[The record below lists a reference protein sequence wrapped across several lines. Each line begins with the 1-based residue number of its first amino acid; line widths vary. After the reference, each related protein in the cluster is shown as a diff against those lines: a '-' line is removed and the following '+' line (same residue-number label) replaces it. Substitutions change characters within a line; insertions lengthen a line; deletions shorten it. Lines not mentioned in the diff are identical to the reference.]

1 MVTFYD
7 GATAIGTAQ
16 PITVTSTQGG
26 YGLWTAALAVTNLT
40 AGTHTITAKYSDI
53 NYSLATSNAV
63 QIQVNKAM
71 LTVTANNSSRAVGAA
86 NPTFTASYSGFV
98 NGDTSAVLSGAP
110 SLTTTATTASP
121 AGTYPITAAVG
132 TLAATNYTFTFVNGT
147 LSVASAPTV
156 VLTTTATLTGS
167 ASAGYTATI
176 TVTNSGTGA
185 ASNVTLT
192 SATLGSVAGSPLPQ
206 TLPSIA
212 AGKSGVFTVS
222 FSGSA
227 GGDGA
232 GVAEKYAGTYTGGSF
247 SASVR
252 SVTLP

>member
-1 MVTFYD
+1 VS
-7 GATAIGTAQ
+7 Q
-16 PITVTSTQGG
+16 SITVNPAQ
-26 YGLWTAALAVTNLT
+26 
-40 AGTHTITAKYSDI
+40 
-53 NYSLATSNAV
+53 
-63 QIQVNKAM
+63 
-71 LTVTANNSSRAVGAA
+71 LTVTANSTSRAVGAA

-98 NGDTSAVLSGAP
+98 NGDTSAVLGGAP
-110 SLTTTATTASP
+110 SLTTTATTSSV

-132 TLAATNYTFTFVNGT
+132 TLTAANYTFVFVNGT
-147 LSVASAPTV
+147 LSVVASPTV
-156 VLTTTATLTGS
+156 ILTTTATLTGS
-167 ASAGYTATI
+167 ASTGYTATI

-192 SATLGSVAGSPLPQ
+192 SATLGTVAGSPLPQ
-206 TLPSIA
+206 TLPSATIA

-227 GGDGA
+227 GQDGA